1 MRQLNDNG
9 NNTNQIDEA
18 PSKRNTQRGPHCHA
32 TPRLELI
39 KGSRASLTVT
49 DVTEER
55 IKKGAVSSWVIVFV
69 YLVLY
74 YANVCKR
81 KLPLLDSC
89 GCIFSDNEMSIQF
102 YVNTIC
108 TIVQRVPF
116 KPV

>member
-9 NNTNQIDEA
+9 NNASQIDEE

-55 IKKGAVSSWVIVFV
+55 IWKGAVSGKVIRVFHLSTW
-69 YLVLY
+69 Y
-74 YANVCKR
+74 
-81 KLPLLDSC
+81 
-89 GCIFSDNEMSIQF
+89 SI
-102 YVNTIC
+102 TLML
-108 TIVQRVPF
+108 
-116 KPV
+116 